1 MCVCVCV
8 CVYKYNLSP
17 SNVTCMY
24 MISEH
29 LFVPDTFID
38 TKKKRNE
45 HLLEKGIFHADG
57 VTADNYKEIGFLS
70 QAS

>member
-1 MCVCVCV
+1 MCIY
-8 CVYKYNLSP
+8 VYKCNLLSP
-17 SNVTCMY
+17 CNGTCMY

-29 LFVPDTFID
+29 LLVPGTFID

-45 HLLEKGIFHADG
+45 HLLEKCIFHVDG

-70 QAS
+70 QAR